1 MNSGHVAGAGASVQR
16 GRAWWRRVRLVAGRE
31 LKPTL
36 WPAER
41 ANRQRERERERGKG
55 ELNWALPACRFG
67 RPSGAG
73 FGSATRVRPLAGW
86 RPKAGHS
93 GGVSLETCLL
103 IASLSITRP
112 SNTRRQLP
120 FAALSTE
127 PQWRRPSGAASQP
140 AGRSAD
146 WLARWRRRPP
156 PRTHSPAGGRPA
168 AGKVGRAAR
177 MHASAGSAAERS
189 GPRAARLRPLYWLR
203 RAGRLAALSGSPAG
217 SASSASSSRGM
228 SLRDEARVACGATR
242 PRRAILSRAGRHWL
256 VGAKHAPAR
265 SPAATRPLGGGGSG
279 LGRRRINCRALCGR
293 QELAHAKRL
302 GATLGP
308 TNKGAL
314 ARRFARI
321 LAAEGGTN

>member
-1 MNSGHVAGAGASVQR
+1 
-16 GRAWWRRVRLVAGRE
+16 
-31 LKPTL
+31 
-36 WPAER
+36 
-41 ANRQRERERERGKG
+41 
-55 ELNWALPACRFG
+55 LPACRFG

-86 RPKAGHS
+86 RPKAGQS
-93 GGVSLETCLL
+93 GGGGGVSLETCLL

-146 WLARWRRRPP
+146 WLARWRRRRRRRR

-217 SASSASSSRGM
+217 SAGSASSSRGM

-242 PRRAILSRAGRHWL
+242 PRRAILSRAGRH
-256 VGAKHAPAR
+256 
-265 SPAATRPLGGGGSG
+265 
-279 LGRRRINCRALCGR
+279 
-293 QELAHAKRL
+293 
-302 GATLGP
+302 
-308 TNKGAL
+308 
-314 ARRFARI
+314 
-321 LAAEGGTN
+321 